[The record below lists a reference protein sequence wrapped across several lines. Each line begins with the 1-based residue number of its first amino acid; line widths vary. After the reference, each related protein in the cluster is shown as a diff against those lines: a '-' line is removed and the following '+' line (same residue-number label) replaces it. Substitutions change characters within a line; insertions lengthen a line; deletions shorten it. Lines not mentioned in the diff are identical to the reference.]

1 VDVAEGEVEREK
13 LSESQS
19 AGANGWL
26 SQAMGAFLQ
35 WMAGRY
41 EAIQTLHRQRTVELR
56 NEGYG
61 GAAHHRLP
69 TAVAELQSGWEIWL
83 EFARQTGTIGTAE
96 HQELVQKGI
105 LALGELAVR
114 QAAYQQDSD
123 PATRFLVLLRAA
135 LAGGQAHVVD
145 RRGKMPAEP
154 SRWGWR
160 RPRGG
165 GGWSKQGTRMG
176 WTWEDHVYLDPSLSY
191 QVAQRVAGREPIAVS
206 EQSLRHRMHAR
217 GLLASVDSGRQMLLV
232 RRIVEGSSRQLLHLK
247 ASHLSI

>member
-1 VDVAEGEVEREK
+1 MANGQVRTARPPRGLILATGEEAPRGQSLRARLLIVDVAEGEVEREK

-83 EFARQTGTIGTAE
+83 EFALQTGTIGTAE
-96 HQELVQKGI
+96 RRELVQKGI

-114 QAAYQQDSD
+114 QSGIPTGQRPGNAVPGAAARSSSRRPGTSSGPPGEGASRAPAMGLAS
-123 PATRFLVLLRAA
+123 PATRWPL
-135 LAGGQAHVVD
+135 
-145 RRGKMPAEP
+145 E
-154 SRWGWR
+154 
-160 RPRGG
+160 
-165 GGWSKQGTRMG
+165 
-176 WTWEDHVYLDPSLSY
+176 
-191 QVAQRVAGREPIAVS
+191 
-206 EQSLRHRMHAR
+206 
-217 GLLASVDSGRQMLLV
+217 
-232 RRIVEGSSRQLLHLK
+232 
-247 ASHLSI
+247 